1 MEALII
7 ISLFVLATGAC
18 IGSFL
23 NVVALR
29 ALSKESIVFP
39 ASKCPVC
46 NTPIKWYDNI
56 PVLSYL
62 FTFKGKC
69 RSCGCKVSIQYP
81 IVEVVTAILFLITF
95 LAFGFT
101 LKTLLL
107 LILISIAIVIA
118 ITDIKNEY
126 IFDVHLWSFIVMS
139 IVYSL
144 FVKNGIENAFDVF
157 LGLIVAVIAME
168 CLAKLSYYLIR
179 KKDTVT
185 NEVSGEN
192 TVEDNETSVQTDVNE
207 NIEATET
214 PVCEANNTEEGEC
227 ENPPVNDT
235 QTDEADEDNENEED
249 IDINEYVNKY
259 KRAFGEGDTYLAAG
273 SGALLGVEYVL
284 FALIGAIIVQS
295 VCILP
300 QFFFGLY
307 KQKEIRLLISLS
319 LFVFIAVAYWIL
331 SNIYTLP
338 LWAVFAFIIPL
349 IYFAIDSITRLKR
362 TVNNKGFIAIPFGP
376 ALLLTT
382 FIILFWGDGIIS
394 FFKKHIF
401 LVMG

>member
-29 ALSKESIVFP
+29 ALSKESVVFP
-39 ASKCPVC
+39 SSKCPVC

-81 IVEVVTAILFLITF
+81 IVETITAILFLITF
-95 LAFGFT
+95 LAFGIT

-107 LILISIAIVIA
+107 LILISIAIVIT
-118 ITDIKNEY
+118 ITDIKKEY
-126 IFDVHLWSFIVMS
+126 IFDIHLWVFIAMS

-157 LGLIVAVIAME
+157 SGVLVAVIAME

-179 KKDTVT
+179 KKDTTT
-185 NEVSGEN
+185 NEVSAEN
-192 TVEDNETSVQTDVNE
+192 IGEDNETSLQTDINE
-207 NIEATET
+207 NLETTAT
-214 PVCEANNTEEGEC
+214 PDCKLNNSEEGQS
-227 ENPPVNDT
+227 ENSPAAVSISDKENK
-235 QTDEADEDNENEED
+235 ENEED
-249 IDINEYVNKY
+249 VDINEYVNKY

-273 SGALLGVEYVL
+273 AGALLGVEYVL
-284 FALIGAIIVQS
+284 FALIGAIIVQA

-319 LFVFIAVAYWIL
+319 LFIIIATAYWIL

-338 LWAVFAFIIPL
+338 LFVVFAFIIPL
-349 IYFAIDSITRLKR
+349 ICFAIDSITRLKR
-362 TVNNKGFIAIPFGP
+362 TVNNQGFIAIPFGP
-376 ALLLTT
+376 ALLITT
-382 FIILFWGDGIIS
+382 FIILFWGDAIIS